1 VFCPTRRTLDSDA
14 AKPAPSATGAAWV
27 IPAVA
32 LWLAFAASGLAI
44 LWAYDNT
51 PGVAAVAA
59 DRWPEGSR
67 LERATDTSTL
77 VLLAH
82 PQCTCT
88 PASLGELAEVLARV
102 RTPPRT
108 FVVFLKPSTFPDG
121 WEKTALWQAA
131 ARLPNVAVVRDVDG
145 VEAREFGGATSG
157 QTFLYDNEGALQ
169 FSGGI
174 TSARGHAGDNPG
186 RAALISLLN
195 RLATNHRRTKV
206 FGCPLFASAN

>member
-1 VFCPTRRTLDSDA
+1 M
-14 AKPAPSATGAAWV
+14 SASARASAWL
-27 IPAVA
+27 IAFIA
-32 LWLAFAASGLAI
+32 LWLASAAIGLWS

-51 PGVAAVAA
+51 AGVAATAA
-59 DRWPEGSR
+59 DRWPAATR
-67 LERATDTSTL
+67 LERATDKSTL

-82 PQCTCT
+82 PQCSCT
-88 PASLGELAEVLARV
+88 PASIGELGEVLARV

-108 FVVFLKPSTFPDG
+108 YVVFMKPASFADG
-121 WEKTALWQAA
+121 WERTALWQAA
-131 ARLPNVAVVRDVDG
+131 AGLPNVTVVRDDDG

-157 QTFLYDNEGALQ
+157 QTFLYDREGALQ

-186 RAALISLLN
+186 RAALISLLD